1 MRAWETALLCCLV
14 AFSRTSHAGADDA
27 APPTRAYVS
36 ANMTLGGVSTFGA
49 TQASQFTTALAT
61 VLGVLTTDVS
71 VTSVGGNSSVCVA
84 FAVTTTAS
92 AAASLS
98 QTLTV
103 VTGYNA
109 IHAMQRAGLSTC
121 TSVAVSTPSVG
132 AVAPVDAAFGPP
144 VTAPAA
150 NCTTAASCATPAAP
164 PASMSRRPFAAPATL
179 TLLVAAALE
188 AARL

>member
-1 MRAWETALLCCLV
+1 
-14 AFSRTSHAGADDA
+14 
-27 APPTRAYVS
+27 
-36 ANMTLGGVSTFGA
+36 MTLGGIRTFEA
-49 TQASQFTTALAT
+49 TQASQFKTALAT
-61 VLGVLTTDVS
+61 VLGMQASDVS
-71 VTSVGGNSSVCVA
+71 VTSLTPQNGSVCVA
-84 FAVTTTAS
+84 FALSTFSS

-109 IHAMQRAGLSTC
+109 VHAMQRAGLSAC

-144 VTAPAA
+144 ATAPPA
-150 NCTTAASCATPAAP
+150 NCTTTAACATT
-164 PASMSRRPFAAPATL
+164 PASPQSASKSSSRRSFAAPAL
-179 TLLVAAALE
+179 LSLLVAAAME